1 MMKTQHMRRH
11 WIAVSAIAALGLLTL
26 SEASGQSTGAQAVF
40 EGRPAMAGAQA
51 GTGAM
56 AGPPQGGVGVQGSDA
71 SGLQLQR
78 PANVAGGAPADMP
91 QGPLAD
97 APAVLAP
104 GADERATPRD
114 DRNPPR
120 DPGLRPGREDEGRS
134 APRDALPAQRD
145 RDPGV
150 SQPRRGAGE
159 QVRRTVKR
167 TREGSRH
174 GVNPIE

>member
-1 MMKTQHMRRH
+1 MTKTQHMRRH
-11 WIAVSAIAALGLLTL
+11 WIAAAAVAALGLLTL

-71 SGLQLQR
+71 SGVQLQR
-78 PANVAGGAPADMP
+78 PANVSGAAGSDLP

-97 APAVLAP
+97 PPAVRAP
-104 GADERATPRD
+104 GADERTVPRD
-114 DRNPPR
+114 ERRAPR
-120 DPGLRPGREDEGRS
+120 DAGLRPEREEGGRS
-134 APRDALPAQRD
+134 VPRDALPVQRD

-150 SQPRRGAGE
+150 AQPRRGAGDE
-159 QVRRTVKR
+159 VRRTLR
-167 TREGSRH
+167 RAREGSRH